1 MKNRWAINSDDDNFF
16 NPTMFWYC
24 FTTSDT
30 PPDSSYSN
38 STPYQALHFPYYNA
52 QISPNTPNAKARA
65 ELSAHFGT
73 YNDALNQYGYF
84 DVTFYTK
91 WKGERPLVS
100 KSSYTG
106 IVPSETGV
114 TGLSTI
120 ISN

>member
-1 MKNRWAINSDDDNFF
+1 MITSSILL
-16 NPTMFWYC
+16 C
-24 FTTSDT
+24 FGIVLPVPVDASYTTHS
-30 PPDSSYSN
+30 
-38 STPYQALHFPYYNA
+38 PYQSLAGTINNLQIPSGAPNGNA
-52 QISPNTPNAKARA
+52 RY
-65 ELSAHFGT
+65 ELSSCFGS

-120 ISN
+120 ITN